1 MLQSD
6 RKPSFHDAG
15 SKGMAGYSEDSQ
27 MTLDSVFSQLL
38 ALVKI
43 GLKDYLCEIK
53 MS

>member
-27 MTLDSVFSQLL
+27 MTLDGGVQSAISLSENW
-38 ALVKI
+38 I
-43 GLKDYLCEIK
+43 EGLF
-53 MS
+53 M